1 VSGGIPFTAV
11 LRSEWT
17 KLWSVRSTWW
27 ATAVFVV
34 VVGAVGALAAA
45 STDTAERPA
54 VAVQTALIGFG
65 VGQLALLV
73 VGVLTV
79 TAEFASGS
87 ALATLVAVPRRTR
100 LLLAKTVVVAW
111 WSLLL
116 AGALAAACFLAARSL
131 TAVPGGVVPDD
142 REVLR
147 TLGLQV
153 GAAVLVGVLGVALGA
168 VLRSTAAAAGV
179 GTALVL
185 VLPPVLALSGPRWA
199 ERLSQ
204 ALPMLRVGQDAFFS
218 VPTSWP
224 VGTAVVAAWAAG
236 AWVLGAVLHER
247 RDV

>member
-1 VSGGIPFTAV
+1 MNRGIPFSAV
-11 LRSEWT
+11 VGSEWT

-27 ATAVFVV
+27 ATAVFAV
-34 VVGAVGALAAA
+34 VVGAAGALAAA
-45 STDTAERPA
+45 GTDTAEQPEI
-54 VAVQTALIGFG
+54 AVQTALIGFG
-65 VGQLALLV
+65 FGQLALLV

-87 ALATLVAVPRRTR
+87 AVATLTAVPRRTR
-100 LLLAKTVVVAW
+100 LLLAKTVVVAGW
-111 WSLLL
+111 CLLL
-116 AGALAAACFLAARSL
+116 GIALAAACFLAARTL
-131 TAVPGGVVPDD
+131 TAVPGGVPPGDAD
-142 REVLR
+142 VLR

-153 GAAVLVGVLGVALGA
+153 AATGLVGVLGVALGA
-168 VLRSTAAAAGV
+168 VLRSTAGAVGV

-199 ERLSQ
+199 ERASQ
-204 ALPMLRVGQDAFFS
+204 ALPMLRVGSDAFFS

>member
-1 VSGGIPFTAV
+1 MRGVPFSAV
-11 LRSEWT
+11 VGSEWT

-27 ATAVFVV
+27 ATGVFVL

-45 STDTAERPA
+45 STDTADRPE

-65 VGQLALLV
+65 FGQLALLV
-73 VGVLTV
+73 VGLLTV

-87 ALATLVAVPRRTR
+87 AVSTLTAVPRRTR
-100 LLLAKTVVVAW
+100 LLLAKTVVVVVW
-111 WSLLL
+111 CLLL
-116 AGALAAACFLAARSL
+116 AVVLAALCFLAARTL
-131 TAVPGGVVPDD
+131 TAVPGGVPPTDPA
-142 REVLR
+142 VLR
-147 TLGLQV
+147 TLGLQA
-153 GAAVLVGVLGVALGA
+153 GAAALVGVLGIALGT
-168 VLRSTAAAAGV
+168 VLRSTAGAVMV

-199 ERLSQ
+199 ERLAQ
-204 ALPMLRVGQDAFFS
+204 ALPMVRVGQDAFFS

-224 VGTAVVAAWAAG
+224 VGMAVVAAWAVG

>member
-1 VSGGIPFTAV
+1 VRGVPFSAV
-11 LRSEWT
+11 VRSEWT

-27 ATAVFVV
+27 ATGVFVL

-45 STDTAERPA
+45 GTDTAERPE

-65 VGQLALLV
+65 IGQLALLV

-87 ALATLVAVPRRTR
+87 AVSTLTAVPRRTW
-100 LLLAKTVVVAW
+100 LLLAKTVVVVAW
-111 WSLLL
+111 CLLL
-116 AGALAAACFLAARSL
+116 AVVLAGLCFLAARTL
-131 TAVPGGVVPDD
+131 TAVPGGVPPTDPA
-142 REVLR
+142 VLR

-153 GAAVLVGVLGVALGA
+153 GAAALVGVLGLALGT
-168 VLRSTAAAAGV
+168 VLRSTAAAVMV

-185 VLPPVLALSGPRWA
+185 VVPPVLALSGPRWA
-199 ERLSQ
+199 ERLAQ
-204 ALPMLRVGQDAFFS
+204 ALPMVRVGQDAFFS

-224 VGTAVVAAWAAG
+224 VGMAVVAAWALG
-236 AWVLGAVLHER
+236 AWVLGAVVLER

>member
-1 VSGGIPFTAV
+1 VSIPFSAV

-34 VVGAVGALAAA
+34 VVGAAGALAAA
-45 STDTAERPA
+45 GTDSAERPEL
-54 VAVQTALIGFG
+54 AVQTALIGFG
-65 VGQLALLV
+65 FGQLALLV

-87 ALATLVAVPRRTR
+87 AVATLTAVPRRTR
-100 LLLAKTVVVAW
+100 LLLAKTVVVAAW
-111 WSLLL
+111 CVLL
-116 AGALAAACFLAARSL
+116 GAVLAAACFLAARTL
-131 TAVPGGVVPDD
+131 TVVPGGVRPGDPD
-142 REVLR
+142 VLR

-153 GAAVLVGVLGVALGA
+153 GAAGLVGVLGVALGA
-168 VLRSTAAAAGV
+168 VLRSTAGAVGV

-199 ERLSQ
+199 ERVSQ

-218 VPTSWP
+218 VPTGWP
-224 VGTAVVAAWAAG
+224 VGMAVVAAWAGG

>member
-1 VSGGIPFTAV
+1 MRGVPFSALV
-11 LRSEWT
+11 RSEWT

-45 STDTAERPA
+45 GTDTADRPE
-54 VAVQTALIGFG
+54 VAVQTALVGFG
-65 VGQLALLV
+65 FGQPALLV

-87 ALATLVAVPRRTR
+87 AVSTLTAVPRRTR
-100 LLLAKTVVVAW
+100 LLLAKTVVVVGW
-111 WSLLL
+111 CLLL
-116 AGALAAACFLAARSL
+116 AVVLAGLCFLAARTL
-131 TAVPGGVVPDD
+131 TAVPGGVPPTDP
-142 REVLR
+142 EVLG
-147 TLGLQV
+147 TLALHV
-153 GAAVLVGVLGVALGA
+153 GAAALVGVLGVALGA
-168 VLRSTAAAAGV
+168 VLRSTAGAVGV
-179 GTALVL
+179 GTAL

-199 ERLSQ
+199 ERLAQ

-224 VGTAVVAAWAAG
+224 VGMGVVAAWAAG